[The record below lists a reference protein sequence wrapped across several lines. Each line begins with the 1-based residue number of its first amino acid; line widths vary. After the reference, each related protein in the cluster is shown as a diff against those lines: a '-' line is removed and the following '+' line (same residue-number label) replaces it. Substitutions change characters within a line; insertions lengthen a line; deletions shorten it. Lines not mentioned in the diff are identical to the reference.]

1 MTSRTLWTVMRPC
14 APSPAVGLLLT
25 ASLLSGLTPC
35 AWCCLPG
42 LQDYDVCFNIFLE
55 RDFPLVEAF
64 LLNRAFGSR
73 GRVLVEPG
81 DLATMC
87 DGFGELL
94 ECYAFHYL
102 NCADLGGVRREYFE
116 RLIKAMVSSFQLLCA
131 ADRTV
136 LQNLFYDGHCIGS
149 VSDGAGDCR
158 TANFDL
164 ATAWKRIFRFLA
176 TQRDCSDLVRH
187 TRCLVRA
194 LGSSA
199 CRPEATAA
207 YNTTAIDFLFVFCQQ
222 DFSTRSSSVGHCSP
236 SARNAVAVLVS
247 ILAVYRLWR

>member
-1 MTSRTLWTVMRPC
+1 MDSDASLRSFTSRWASPYGV
-14 APSPAVGLLLT
+14 AP
-25 ASLLSGLTPC
+25 
-35 AWCCLPG
+35 
-42 LQDYDVCFNIFLE
+42 F
-55 RDFPLVEAF
+55 R
-64 LLNRAFGSR
+64 
-73 GRVLVEPG
+73 
-81 DLATMC
+81 
-87 DGFGELL
+87 GFGELL

>member
-1 MTSRTLWTVMRPC
+1 MTSRPPWSSL
-14 APSPAVGLLLT
+14 SSAVGLLLAT
-25 ASLLSGLTPC
+25 SLLCGLTPSVR
-35 AWCCLPG
+35 CCLPG

-131 ADRTV
+131 TDRTM

-164 ATAWKRIFRFLA
+164 ATAWKRIFRFRA

-187 TRCLVRA
+187 TRCMVRA
-194 LGSSA
+194 LSSSP
-199 CRPEATAA
+199 CRPEATTA

-222 DFSTRSSSVGHCSP
+222 DFSSRSSASSCMHCS
-236 SARNAVAVLVS
+236 SHVATTAVALLVS
-247 ILAVYRLWR
+247 TLAMYRLWR